1 MSSTK
6 ISMHDLDLEEIQ
18 VVLLSSSWTGSAIPY
33 TQPISVGGATETNMI
48 ICSPNPEKANMEL
61 IGDCKVVLTKQEK
74 GICTFTAFDGLP
86 SGDITFN
93 LLVGGE
99 G

>member
-6 ISMHDLDLEEIQ
+6 ISMHDLDLKQ
-18 VVLLSSSWTGSAIPY
+18 VSVTLLSSGWADSAVPY
-33 TQPISVGGATETNMI
+33 TQTISVDGATETNMI
-48 ICSPNPEKANMEL
+48 ICSPNPEKVNMEL

-74 GICTFTAFDGLP
+74 GSCIFTAFDGLP